1 MTEPEG
7 RKPDL
12 SRAAHFLLRD
22 VNRAIREFDMI
33 HAGDRLAVAVSGGKD
48 SLTLLRLLDIR
59 RAYDP
64 TPYEITAIHVRG
76 DETGITAPHA
86 PLEAWLREQG
96 VRFEIVEPA
105 LGDRDAPPLTCQRC
119 TWLRRKA
126 LFQTAEALGCNVVA
140 YAHHADDAAQTTL
153 LNLLYGGQAVTLA
166 PHAEYF
172 GGHFRLIRPLIY
184 VPERELARFAR
195 AAGFPPAPPI
205 CPRAAVSHRR
215 RIAEML
221 DVRGPDRE
229 QFRSNLL
236 RAGLRGLS
244 NAGKPLRSNDVD
256 E

>member
-1 MTEPEG
+1 MTEQ
-7 RKPDL
+7 RAPDL

-33 HAGDRLAVAVSGGKD
+33 RAGDRIAVAVSGGKD

-64 TPYEITAIHVRG
+64 TPYEIAAIHVRG

-86 PLEAWLREQG
+86 PLEAWLREQD

-153 LNLLYGGQAVTLA
+153 LNLLYGGHAVTLA
-166 PHAEYF
+166 PHADYF
-172 GGHFRLIRPLIY
+172 GGHFPADPPIDLRPGTRAGAFRPRRRLPPAPARLPACGGKPPAAHRRNARRARARQRAIPLE
-184 VPERELARFAR
+184 PAARGVAR
-195 AAGFPPAPPI
+195 AAECGQT
-205 CPRAAVSHRR
+205 V
-215 RIAEML
+215 E
-221 DVRGPDRE
+221 E
-229 QFRSNLL
+229 
-236 RAGLRGLS
+236 
-244 NAGKPLRSNDVD
+244 
-256 E
+256 